1 MTADD
6 DTPPAAA
13 EPLPVMVLAASSR
26 GRLPRLRVQP
36 GYEALAGFL
45 ESDLQGGLSGIARL
59 LADLGRVERGELEGL
74 ERTSNAYR
82 LTLRNGE
89 ARLHPLEGPELSGCR
104 IDAQLFRR
112 CVEAWQA
119 ALLS

>member
-6 DTPPAAA
+6 GTPPAAA
-13 EPLPVMVLAASSR
+13 EPLPVIVLAASSR

-59 LADLGRVERGELEGL
+59 LAELDRVERGELEGL
-74 ERTSNAYR
+74 ERTGNAYR

-104 IDAQLFRR
+104 IDALLFRR
-112 CVEAWQA
+112 CVEAWQT
-119 ALLS
+119 ALRS